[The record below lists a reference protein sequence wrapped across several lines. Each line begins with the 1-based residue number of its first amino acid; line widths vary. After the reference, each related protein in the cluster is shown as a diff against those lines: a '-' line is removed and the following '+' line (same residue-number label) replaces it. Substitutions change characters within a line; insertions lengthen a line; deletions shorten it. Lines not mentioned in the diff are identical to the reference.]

1 MDKLCDVLNRCGKRF
16 EEATRKAETMADSVW
31 HHRKSFPDVFVIE
44 RVCSSQSMLS
54 YFHYQYGMCQ
64 GIVLRCEMEFWV

>member
-31 HHRKSFPDVFVIE
+31 HHRKSSSDAFMTDSLCVYQSVLSLAVYPGSGT
-44 RVCSSQSMLS
+44 CSA
-54 YFHYQYGMCQ
+54 
-64 GIVLRCEMEFWV
+64 R